1 MQVIKQN
8 VLYHAIYMIKHGIL
22 TRIDIYKPYKLAQI
36 ARVIVRFTKFL
47 FMSSLLGQTLAIA
60 EKSLFSVVFPRA
72 QFDIWLKICQP
83 QMENLSKMFL
93 PTSSLYG
100 IYAIENWKCCQEQY

>member
-8 VLYHAIYMIKHGIL
+8 VLYHAIYMIKLGIL
-22 TRIDIYKPYKLAQI
+22 TRIDIYRPHAQI
-36 ARVIVRFTKFL
+36 ARVIVLFAKLL
-47 FMSSLLGQTLAIA
+47 FMSSLLFQTLAIA

-93 PTSSLYG
+93 PTSSL
-100 IYAIENWKCCQEQY
+100 